1 MSNYFVNQVFDG
13 GILIA
18 IAVALIAGLIS
29 FASPC
34 VIPLV
39 PGYLAYTS
47 GVAATRRRV
56 FLGATLFISGF
67 SFLFISYGALFG
79 ELGARIIGSA
89 DWLARF
95 LGLLTIF
102 FGAIFLFPEKFYRSF
117 KAPFVARSG
126 IWSAP
131 LLGFMFGLGWTP
143 CIGPTLGAV
152 QALSFMEASALRGA
166 ILSLAYCVGLGAPF
180 LVLALVIDK
189 SRAIQNAISKR
200 SKAISIFGGSLLIL
214 IGFLQVTGL
223 WEIFMA
229 DLRTTISDFIPVV

>member
-13 GILIA
+13 GILVA

-102 FGAIFLFPEKFYRSF
+102 FGTVFLFPEKFYRSV
-117 KAPFVARSG
+117 KVPFIAKSG

-152 QALSFMEASALRGA
+152 QALSFMEASALRGV
-166 ILSLAYCVGLGAPF
+166 ILSLAYCIGLGTPF
-180 LVLALVIDK
+180 LILALFIDK
-189 SRAIQNAISKR
+189 SRAIQSAITKR
-200 SKAISIFGGSLLIL
+200 SRGISIFGGSLLIL
-214 IGFLQVTGL
+214 IGILQVTGL
-223 WEIFMA
+223 WETLLA
-229 DLRTTISDFIPVV
+229 DFRTTISSFVPVV

>member
-1 MSNYFVNQVFDG
+1 MSDYFVNQVFDG

-47 GVAATRRRV
+47 GVAATRKRV
-56 FLGATLFISGF
+56 FLGAVLFIAGF
-67 SFLFISYGALFG
+67 SALFISYGALFG
-79 ELGARIIGSA
+79 ELGARITGNA

-102 FGAIFLFPEKFYRSF
+102 FGAIFLFPEKFYRSV
-117 KAPFVARSG
+117 KVPFIAKSG
-126 IWSAP
+126 LWSAP
-131 LLGFMFGLGWTP
+131 VLGFMFGLGWAP

-152 QALSFMEASALRGA
+152 QALSFMEASALRGV
-166 ILSLAYCVGLGAPF
+166 ILSLAYCIGLGAPF
-180 LVLALVIDK
+180 LILALFIDK
-189 SRAIQNAISKR
+189 SLAIQSAITKR
-200 SKAISIFGGSLLIL
+200 SRGISIFGGGLLIL
-214 IGFLQVTGL
+214 IGILQVTGL
-223 WEIFMA
+223 WETLLA
-229 DLRTTISDFIPVV
+229 DFRTTISSFVPVV

>member
-1 MSNYFVNQVFDG
+1 
-13 GILIA
+13 
-18 IAVALIAGLIS
+18 
-29 FASPC
+29 
-34 VIPLV
+34 
-39 PGYLAYTS
+39 
-47 GVAATRRRV
+47 
-56 FLGATLFISGF
+56 
-67 SFLFISYGALFG
+67 
-79 ELGARIIGSA
+79 
-89 DWLARF
+89 WLARF
-95 LGLLTIF
+95 LGVLTIF
-102 FGAIFLFPEKFYRSF
+102 FGFVFLFPEKFYRSF
-117 KAPFVARSG
+117 KRPFVARSG

-152 QALSFMEASALRGA
+152 QALSFIEASALRGA

-189 SRAIQNAISKR
+189 SRAIQSAIAKR

-214 IGFLQVTGL
+214 IGVLQVTGL

>member
-13 GILIA
+13 GILVAIA
-18 IAVALIAGLIS
+18 IALVAGVIS

-56 FLGATLFISGF
+56 FLGASLFIFGF
-67 SFLFISYGALFG
+67 SILFISYGALFG
-79 ELGARIIGSA
+79 ELGSLITSNA
-89 DWLARF
+89 DWLARL
-95 LGLLTIF
+95 LGALTIF
-102 FGAIFLFPEKFYRSF
+102 FGVIFLFPEKFYRSF

-126 IWSAP
+126 FWSAP

-152 QALSFMEASALRGA
+152 QALSFIEASALRGA
-166 ILSLAYCVGLGAPF
+166 ILSFAYCIGLGAPF
-180 LVLALVIDK
+180 LILALFIDK
-189 SRAIQNAISKR
+189 SRAVQSAIAKR
-200 SKAISIFGGSLLIL
+200 GKAISIFGGVLLIL
-214 IGFLQVTGL
+214 IGLLQVTGL

-229 DLRTTISDFIPVV
+229 DLRTTISDFVPVV